1 MQSGEEMAD
10 FAGKRKAPPESQ
22 LSPATSRHRNTRY
35 PSQKLNDRSRGKTRV
50 NIGLA
55 FGRWRELREI
65 EGLRND
71 AELAA
76 LLLDSY
82 ESSLPNSTPS
92 KTQKQKVHS
101 TPAPALSS
109 TDSLF
114 PDRRFVDSTELTE
127 VNIQSDSVLHSPR
140 TLSPVS
146 SGEDMKTEPVTDNKD
161 YAVVVLESSFIKSEE
176 IEESIERK
184 NGYGMSREE
193 KLVFSNIKEEEE
205 EGGERQSGEVKR
217 EDDVKGEE
225 GDEIISKFKQT
236 DRWLKK
242 EGILDCRKQEEDGSK
257 SLVTSS
263 LLSQCRVP
271 SPGSSLISS
280 GKRESEVFACSQ
292 CPFIHMEEAKL
303 HQHIEKV
310 HPEEHSKIL
319 RSGGNR
325 AEDPLPPSSTHPHP
339 TPPKTL
345 PTPTQSH
352 TGTPG
357 AHTCSQCG
365 KSFRSKSLLTVHERT
380 HTGERPYHCSQCGK
394 SFASKS
400 YLTVH
405 QRIHTGECP
414 YQCSQCGK
422 SFITK
427 SLLTIHQRI
436 HTGERPYHCSQCGK
450 SFREVKCLKSHQQIH
465 TGEHPYHC
473 AQCGKGFSYL
483 NNLTVHQRVHTGE
496 YPYQCSQCGKS
507 FSQPSSLTTHERIHT
522 GERPYH
528 CSQCDRT
535 FTQLCSLT
543 VHQKTHTG
551 ERPYHCSHC
560 GKAFRTSGNLRS
572 HERVHARDCLFHC
585 FQCGRGFK
593 ESSALIVHQQNCAGD
608 YSALSSERRR
618 SFAHSR
624 HMADDQGS

>member
-1 MQSGEEMAD
+1 MYLVSYCNGGGEEAQVQRSKTTSRQGSFQNQSQPWNCVSSMATAEVHQGDEKRRRLGMFSVGPSGEEMAD

-205 EGGERQSGEVKR
+205 EGGERQSAVVKREDAEVKR
-217 EDDVKGEE
+217 EDGVKVEDVEGHEWKVEKE
-225 GDEIISKFKQT
+225 WDGDEMKQT
-236 DRWLKK
+236 DRALK
-242 EGILDCRKQEEDGSK
+242 EDGLSDCRKQEQEGS
-257 SLVTSS
+257 SPPVTSC
-263 LLSQCRVP
+263 LLKQPRVP
-271 SPGSSLISS
+271 SPGSSVTSS
-280 GKRESEVFACSQ
+280 S
-292 CPFIHMEEAKL
+292 
-303 HQHIEKV
+303 
-310 HPEEHSKIL
+310 
-319 RSGGNR
+319 
-325 AEDPLPPSSTHPHP
+325 
-339 TPPKTL
+339 
-345 PTPTQSH
+345 
-352 TGTPG
+352 
-357 AHTCSQCG
+357 
-365 KSFRSKSLLTVHERT
+365 
-380 HTGERPYHCSQCGK
+380 
-394 SFASKS
+394 
-400 YLTVH
+400 
-405 QRIHTGECP
+405 
-414 YQCSQCGK
+414 
-422 SFITK
+422 
-427 SLLTIHQRI
+427 
-436 HTGERPYHCSQCGK
+436 
-450 SFREVKCLKSHQQIH
+450 
-465 TGEHPYHC
+465 
-473 AQCGKGFSYL
+473 
-483 NNLTVHQRVHTGE
+483 
-496 YPYQCSQCGKS
+496 
-507 FSQPSSLTTHERIHT
+507 
-522 GERPYH
+522 
-528 CSQCDRT
+528 
-535 FTQLCSLT
+535 
-543 VHQKTHTG
+543 
-551 ERPYHCSHC
+551 
-560 GKAFRTSGNLRS
+560 
-572 HERVHARDCLFHC
+572 
-585 FQCGRGFK
+585 
-593 ESSALIVHQQNCAGD
+593 
-608 YSALSSERRR
+608 
-618 SFAHSR
+618 
-624 HMADDQGS
+624 